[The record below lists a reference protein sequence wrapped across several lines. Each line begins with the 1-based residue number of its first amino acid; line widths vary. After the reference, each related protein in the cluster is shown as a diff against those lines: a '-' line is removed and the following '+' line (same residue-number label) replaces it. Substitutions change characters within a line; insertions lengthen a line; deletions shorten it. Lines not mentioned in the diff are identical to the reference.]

1 MFVDVVGY
9 SMITSRDERKA
20 LRLLADV
27 RTLLESV
34 FPNYEGRLVKTMGDG
49 FLVEFGSAVEAV
61 NCAVEAQRK
70 MGNFNSTREPAEKT
84 SIRIGIHVGD
94 VVHSG
99 GDVLGDAINV
109 ASRVEPL
116 ADPGGI
122 CVTRQVVDQV
132 EGKVEFNLVS
142 MGVRLLR
149 NIPNPMEIYEVS
161 RGQGSSS
168 QTRATVLNP
177 HRVAIL
183 PFSNLSPDPND
194 KYFADGMTE
203 ELISTLSKIKDLS
216 VISRTSAMRYRDT
229 ALSREQVA
237 RELKVGTILEG
248 SVRKAGNKVRIAAQ
262 MVDVDSDRYIWSQS
276 YDRDLTDVLGLQG
289 EIASQVAE
297 GLRVQL
303 LTKEKQGLE
312 WKAKEDPEAYT
323 LYLKGRYY
331 WNERTEEGTRRATKY
346 FQEALIADPR
356 FARAFTGLADC
367 YLVLG
372 DYGWMPPAEAGKL
385 AKGNAM
391 KALSIDESLA
401 EAHASLGLVY
411 VNHLWD
417 VASAEREFRRA
428 IDLNPNYV
436 ATYHWYGVMLFFLR
450 KYEDS
455 LRMVGRAL
463 ELDPYSII
471 LRQSRGVSLI
481 GLGRNDEA
489 MDELRKLA
497 AEKPDLPSVHY
508 WMGIASLAQSNYQA
522 AIEEHKREVEADNGD
537 EGAKLDLAF
546 ALARSGQKGEAA
558 EMLKGVLAK
567 KGAYYSPSSV
577 GLVMLELGREKEA
590 KEWIERACAEHD
602 SSLLYVR
609 SVPVYERHLSYPW
622 WAEIDQRMGFQLSE

>member
-1 MFVDVVGY
+1 MFADIVRY
-9 SMITSRDERKA
+9 STITSRDERKA

-27 RTLLESV
+27 RNLLESV
-34 FPNYEGRLVKTMGDG
+34 FPNYEGRLVKTIGDG

-70 MGNFNSTREPAEKT
+70 MDNFNSTREPSEEA

-94 VVHSG
+94 VVHSE
-99 GDVLGDAINV
+99 GDVLGDAVNV

-116 ADPGGI
+116 AEPGGI

-132 EGKVEFNLVS
+132 EGKVEYNLVS
-142 MGVRLLR
+142 MGVRQLR
-149 NIPNPMEIYEVS
+149 NIPNPVEIYEVS
-161 RGQGSSS
+161 KGQSSSS

-331 WNERTEEGTRRATKY
+331 WNERTEEGTRRAK
-346 FQEALIADPR
+346 I
-356 FARAFTGLADC
+356 
-367 YLVLG
+367 
-372 DYGWMPPAEAGKL
+372 
-385 AKGNAM
+385 
-391 KALSIDESLA
+391 
-401 EAHASLGLVY
+401 
-411 VNHLWD
+411 
-417 VASAEREFRRA
+417 
-428 IDLNPNYV
+428 
-436 ATYHWYGVMLFFLR
+436 
-450 KYEDS
+450 
-455 LRMVGRAL
+455 GRAH
-463 ELDPYSII
+463 
-471 LRQSRGVSLI
+471 V
-481 GLGRNDEA
+481 
-489 MDELRKLA
+489 
-497 AEKPDLPSVHY
+497 
-508 WMGIASLAQSNYQA
+508 
-522 AIEEHKREVEADNGD
+522 
-537 EGAKLDLAF
+537 
-546 ALARSGQKGEAA
+546 
-558 EMLKGVLAK
+558 
-567 KGAYYSPSSV
+567 
-577 GLVMLELGREKEA
+577 
-590 KEWIERACAEHD
+590 
-602 SSLLYVR
+602 
-609 SVPVYERHLSYPW
+609 
-622 WAEIDQRMGFQLSE
+622 